1 MTRSD
6 MHFRKQKKQSKPKN
20 SVLVQLFICAL
31 LGIVIGTSIGK
42 SLGSSFILIGAV
54 LGLSFG
60 LLIGTYLTN
69 SN

>member
-6 MHFRKQKKQSKPKN
+6 MHFRKKKKQSKPKH
-20 SVLVQLFICAL
+20 SVLVRLFICAL
-31 LGIVIGTSIGK
+31 LGIMIGASIGK

-69 SN
+69 